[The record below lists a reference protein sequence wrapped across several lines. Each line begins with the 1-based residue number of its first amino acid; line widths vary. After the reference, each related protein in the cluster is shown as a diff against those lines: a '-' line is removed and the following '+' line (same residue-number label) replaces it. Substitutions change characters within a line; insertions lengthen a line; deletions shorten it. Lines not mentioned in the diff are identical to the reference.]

1 MTNPS
6 PQIDH
11 IVFACASLEQAAAY
25 SERVLG
31 VTPSAGGEHPL
42 MGTHNRLILGFS
54 ERLLSVYIEFIAI
67 NPIAM
72 SVATAPAHPRWFG
85 LDNPALQ
92 TQIAEEP
99 KLVHFVASVPDITPA
114 SSAMSAL
121 GYPPGPAREV
131 SRADLRWR
139 MTITPNG
146 EQHEA
151 GLVPTLIQWSSE
163 HPSKRLPPL
172 GVSLQ
177 DLRCE
182 HPQIERIREAHAA
195 IGLSAGLSYARA
207 SAPRLRAALMTPLG
221 AVTL

>member
-1 MTNPS
+1 MSILS

-11 IVFACASLEQAAAY
+11 IVIACASLEQAAAY

-31 VTPSAGGEHPL
+31 VSPSAGGEHPL
-42 MGTHNRLILGFS
+42 MGTHNQLILGNN
-54 ERLLSVYIEFIAI
+54 ERLLSIYIEFIAI
-67 NPIAM
+67 NP
-72 SVATAPAHPRWFG
+72 VVNAPAHPRWFG